1 MLGKEEIE
9 KVLFKEVIFGEIEDI
24 FMLSLEWEIDENDL
38 VVSDYG
44 IICDVFVEFLL
55 LDLDYKKVIG
65 KRFWYFV
72 L

>member
-1 MLGKEEIE
+1 
-9 KVLFKEVIFGEIEDI
+9 
-24 FMLSLEWEIDENDL
+24 MLSLEWEIDENDL

-65 KRFWYFV
+65 KRFWYFI
-72 L
+72 LQRW